1 MLFFFE
7 ERTIL
12 IGQWLCN
19 NKPKGIHKRWK
30 QKIYK
35 IPCECICGW
44 FYICD
49 TGVWF
54 DESDLENQP
63 KYAVKKC
70 DISNSFAAHIP
81 KTGHSIKWDDFTFID
96 GHKYQKNRKI
106 KESLYI
112 NAFSNGGDTTGQL
125 LNLEADTYIDQAW
138 NSLNPMIRK
147 FALRNSYHPT

>member
-1 MLFFFE
+1 LNVIFLR
-7 ERTIL
+7 ERT

-19 NKPKGIHKRWK
+19 NKPKGIPKRWK

-35 IPCECICGW
+35 IPCECVDFI
-44 FYICD
+44 
-49 TGVWF
+49 
-54 DESDLENQP
+54 L
-63 KYAVKKC
+63 VKQVFGLMKERTNTSMQSKNVSPA
-70 DISNSFAAHIP
+70 IVLLRTSLKQVTQLN
-81 KTGHSIKWDDFTFID
+81 DFSFID

-125 LNLEADTYIDQAW
+125 LNLEAGTYIDQAW